1 MTRTPLH
8 KFGMKYR
15 VDEYTAMVA
24 GGDYDVNAQDADGK
38 TPLHYAT
45 EQGVTPVVMCL
56 LEAGANPNIQE
67 TRFGKS
73 PLSNAVFYIR
83 ELGPEVVERMVD
95 LGADPTI
102 VTKDGVS
109 PLSLANMI
117 NNLPQVQ
124 QVLPALRRAAAAFEQ
139 PG

>member
-1 MTRTPLH
+1 M
-8 KFGMKYR
+8 FGMKYR
-15 VDEYTAMVA
+15 IDEYKDLV
-24 GGDYDVNAQDADGK
+24 GSGNLDVNAQDADGK

-45 EQGVTPVVMCL
+45 EQGLAPVVMCL
-56 LEAGANPNIQE
+56 LNAGADPNIQE

-83 ELGPEVVERMVD
+83 ELGPEVVERMIE

-109 PLSLANMI
+109 PLSLATMI
-117 NNLPQVQ
+117 HSLPQVQ
-124 QVLPALRRAAAAFEQ
+124 QVLPLLEAAAVKFE
-139 PG
+139 PK